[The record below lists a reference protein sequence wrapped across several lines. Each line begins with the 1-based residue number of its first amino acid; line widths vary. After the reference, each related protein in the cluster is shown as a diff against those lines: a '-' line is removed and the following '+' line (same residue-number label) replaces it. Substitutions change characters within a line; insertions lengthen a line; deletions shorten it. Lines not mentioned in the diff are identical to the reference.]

1 MIAPLFYGILYQM
14 HKLGERTM
22 ASMTDSN
29 WNELMT
35 PLWAL
40 GIFPL
45 FNAIWSEHGIN
56 DPLCQNWA
64 LGAFVLTDLS
74 WNEPLPA
81 LESDCWCRFAQQR
94 NLFLPTPSLTAFAQ
108 ISRGPLF
115 VQISGKYLEGF
126 CLWFPETPPIIASDE
141 VWCTDNVE
149 RLPALLQPRGS
160 VRFAAVSWEK
170 DHTALF
176 QSRAF
181 FLIFLNTELGSKN
194 HMCFVYITRE
204 IRFLSNLEYC
214 VFSEN
219 VLWK

>member
-1 MIAPLFYGILYQM
+1 MHYNDCPTFQWDFYQM
-14 HKLGERTM
+14 HKLGVRTM

-40 GIFPL
+40 GIFP
-45 FNAIWSEHGIN
+45 FFHAIWSEHGIN

-81 LESDCWCRFAQQR
+81 LETACWCRFAQQK
-94 NLFLPTPSLTAFAQ
+94 NLFLPTASLTAFAQ

-115 VQISGKYLEGF
+115 VQISGKYLGGF
-126 CLWFPETPPIIASDE
+126 CLWFPETTPIIASDE
-141 VWCTDNVE
+141 VWCTDNVGQ
-149 RLPALLQPRGS
+149 LHALLQPRGS

-170 DHTALF
+170 DHFALF
-176 QSRAF
+176 LCRAF
-181 FLIFLNTELGSKN
+181 FPHISEYWTRIQEPYVCIYVL
-194 HMCFVYITRE
+194 YILVRT
-204 IRFLSNLEYC
+204 
-214 VFSEN
+214 
-219 VLWK
+219 

>member
-1 MIAPLFYGILYQM
+1 MHYNDCPTFQWDFFYQM

-35 PLWAL
+35 PLWKL

-81 LESDCWCRFAQQR
+81 LETACWCRFAQQK
-94 NLFLPTPSLTAFAQ
+94 NLFLPTASLTAFAISRASLRPNIWQ

-115 VQISGKYLEGF
+115 TQISGKYLEGF
-126 CLWFPETPPIIASDE
+126 CLWFPETTPIIASDE

-149 RLPALLQPRGS
+149 QLHALLQPRGS

-170 DHTALF
+170 DHFALF
-176 QSRAF
+176 LCRAF
-181 FLIFLNTELGSKN
+181 FPHISEYWTRIQEPYVCIYVL
-194 HMCFVYITRE
+194 YILVRT
-204 IRFLSNLEYC
+204 
-214 VFSEN
+214 
-219 VLWK
+219 

>member
-1 MIAPLFYGILYQM
+1 MHYNDCPTFQWDFFYQM

-45 FNAIWSEHGIN
+45 FNAIWWEHGIN

-81 LESDCWCRFAQQR
+81 LETACWCRFAQQK
-94 NLFLPTPSLTAFAQ
+94 NLFLPTASLTAFAISRSSLRPNIWQ
-108 ISRGPLF
+108 ISLVSRDYTDYCIWWSLMHG
-115 VQISGKYLEGF
+115 Q
-126 CLWFPETPPIIASDE
+126 CWAIASF
-141 VWCTDNVE
+141 VATQ
-149 RLPALLQPRGS
+149 R
-160 VRFAAVSWEK
+160 VS
-170 DHTALF
+170 
-176 QSRAF
+176 
-181 FLIFLNTELGSKN
+181 
-194 HMCFVYITRE
+194 
-204 IRFLSNLEYC
+204 
-214 VFSEN
+214 
-219 VLWK
+219 

>member
-1 MIAPLFYGILYQM
+1 MHYNDCPTFQWDFFYQM

-45 FNAIWSEHGIN
+45 FNAIWWEHGIN

-81 LESDCWCRFAQQR
+81 LETACWCRFAQQK
-94 NLFLPTPSLTAFAQ
+94 NLFLPTASLTAFAQ

-126 CLWFPETPPIIASDE
+126 CLWFPETTLIIASDE

-149 RLPALLQPRGS
+149 QLPASLQPRGS

-170 DHTALF
+170 DHFALF
-176 QSRAF
+176 LCRAF
-181 FLIFLNTELGSKN
+181 FPHISEYWTRIQEPYVCIYVL
-194 HMCFVYITRE
+194 YILVRT
-204 IRFLSNLEYC
+204 
-214 VFSEN
+214 
-219 VLWK
+219 

>member
-1 MIAPLFYGILYQM
+1 MHYNDCPTFQWDFYQM
-14 HKLGERTM
+14 HKLGVRTM

-40 GIFPL
+40 GIFP
-45 FNAIWSEHGIN
+45 FFHAIWSEHGIN

-81 LESDCWCRFAQQR
+81 LETACWCRFAQQK
-94 NLFLPTPSLTAFAQ
+94 NLFLPTASLTAFAQ

-115 VQISGKYLEGF
+115 VQISGKYLGGF
-126 CLWFPETPPIIASDE
+126 CLWFPETTPIIASDE

-149 RLPALLQPRGS
+149 QLHALLQPRGS

-170 DHTALF
+170 DHIALF
-176 QSRAF
+176 LCRAF
-181 FLIFLNTELGSKN
+181 FPHISEYWTRIQEPYVCIYVL
-194 HMCFVYITRE
+194 YILVRT
-204 IRFLSNLEYC
+204 
-214 VFSEN
+214 
-219 VLWK
+219 

>member
-1 MIAPLFYGILYQM
+1 MHYNDCPTFQWDFFYQM

-45 FNAIWSEHGIN
+45 FDAIWSEHGIN

-81 LESDCWCRFAQQR
+81 LETACWCRFAQQK

-115 VQISGKYLEGF
+115 VQISGKYLGGF
-126 CLWFPETPPIIASDE
+126 CLWFPETTPIIASDE

-149 RLPALLQPRGS
+149 QLPALLQPRGS

-170 DHTALF
+170 DHFALF
-176 QSRAF
+176 LYRAF
-181 FLIFLNTELGSKN
+181 FPHISEYWTRIQEPYVCIYVL
-194 HMCFVYITRE
+194 YILVRT
-204 IRFLSNLEYC
+204 
-214 VFSEN
+214 
-219 VLWK
+219 